1 MLHKLLH
8 SRCLVALQARLK
20 SFRNR
25 RGAVAL
31 IIALSV
37 PVLLAT
43 TGLAVDVGFWYQQQ
57 DTLQSA
63 TDAAALAA
71 ATANK
76 TAGYA
81 VTSPTT
87 AEPYAVTAANNASN
101 SQFGL
106 TSSTVNLTYT
116 PGTPLSSGTDGTTI
130 STWQATA
137 TIPRASFFSR
147 VKGMGLTGLLPGTQ
161 STSSTA
167 IVKTVTN
174 TTGGACL
181 LSLGTAGQSVI
192 GNVSTNGNTIITAN
206 GCNIAADSS
215 AGAPSCST
223 NFSQNNTS
231 NAAITAVGQASITT
245 TNTTGTSIL
254 TAGCA
259 ATSGQAVISG
269 AGGTTSNDSNV
280 QQGAPIET
288 DPLYY
293 MGDVPTFW
301 YDNSTNLASIPP
313 CAEITLSGS
322 GNSASVLITPP
333 LQDNGNDLTRYTY
346 CLFDS
351 SSNAYTIPTQGTVT
365 FASAS
370 NNTSGV
376 SYFFNNGFSAGSQ
389 TAVSFGP
396 GIYYFDGTAGL
407 SVGGGS
413 SITTTGSGATFAFAG
428 STSYSLGGST
438 TAFNMSAPSSNCVA
452 PQNYNAPADS
462 QNQYIA
468 SLYNMTSIENGQGIC
483 GILIYQARNDTT
495 VGTLSGG
502 GGNLVNATINGIIY
516 APKAG
521 FVDSGHYNI
530 GSTSGGTFAVLADNF
545 TVNGNGTLSVSIG
558 TNSNDLAAS
567 LIKAITTTSA
577 EALLVQ

>member
-1 MLHKLLH
+1 MLHKLVH
-8 SRCLVALQARLK
+8 SRCFTAFQARLK

-31 IIALSV
+31 IVALSV

-71 ATANK
+71 ATTNK

-81 VTSPTT
+81 VTTPVT
-87 AEPYAVTAANNASN
+87 AEPYAVTAANSASN

-116 PGTPLSSGTDGTTI
+116 PGAATNGTI
-130 STWQATA
+130 INTWVATA

-161 STSSTA
+161 SASSTA

-181 LSLGTAGQSVI
+181 LSLGTAGQSII
-192 GNVSTNGNTIITAN
+192 GNVSTNGKTIITAN

-215 AGAPSCST
+215 AGAPSCNST
-223 NFSQNNTS
+223 DFSQNNTS
-231 NAAITAVGQASITT
+231 NAAVTAVGSAQIIT
-245 TNTTGTSIL
+245 TNTTGTSIF

-259 ATSGQAVISG
+259 ATSGNAVIGG
-269 AGGTTSNDSNV
+269 AGGTTSNDYNV
-280 QQGAPIET
+280 QQGAAIET

-301 YDNSTNLASIPP
+301 YDSSTNLASIPP

-322 GNSASVLITPP
+322 GSSASVLITPP

-351 SSNAYTIPTQGTVT
+351 SSSNYTIPTQGSVT
-365 FASAS
+365 FS
-370 NNTSGV
+370 NNV
-376 SYFFNNGFSAGSQ
+376 SYFFNNGFSTGSG
-389 TAVSFGP
+389 TSVTFGT
-396 GIYYFDGTAGL
+396 GIYYFDGTAHNNKDGL
-407 SVGGGS
+407 NVN
-413 SITTTGSGATFAFAG
+413 GSGNITALGTTFVFAG
-428 STSYSLGGST
+428 STSYSLGGSS
-438 TAFNMSAPSSNCVA
+438 TALNMSAPSTDCVLA
-452 PQNYNAPADS
+452 QNYNAPAES

-468 SLYNMTSIENGQGIC
+468 SLYNMNSITNGQGIC
-483 GILIYQARNDTT
+483 GVLIYQARND
-495 VGTLSGG
+495 VLGGTINGG
-502 GGNLVNATINGIIY
+502 VASTINGIIY
-516 APKAG
+516 TPKAG
-521 FVDSGHYNI
+521 FTSTGNATISSTTDSTGVP
-530 GSTSGGTFAVLADNF
+530 TGTFAVLADNF
-545 TVNGNGTLSVSIG
+545 NVSGTGQLKVSIG
-558 TNSNDLAAS
+558 AGGSNDLAAS
-567 LIKAITTTSA
+567 LIKAVTTTTA

>member
-1 MLHKLLH
+1 MLHKLVH
-8 SRCLVALQARLK
+8 SRCFTAFQARLK

-31 IIALSV
+31 IVALSV

-71 ATANK
+71 ATTNK

-81 VTSPTT
+81 VTTPVT
-87 AEPYAVTAANNASN
+87 AEPYAVTAANSASN

-116 PGTPLSSGTDGTTI
+116 PGAATNGTI
-130 STWQATA
+130 INTWVATA

-161 STSSTA
+161 SASSTA

-181 LSLGTAGQSVI
+181 LSLGTAGQSII
-192 GNVSTNGNTIITAN
+192 GNVSTNGKTIITAN

-215 AGAPSCST
+215 AGAPSCNST
-223 NFSQNNTS
+223 DFSQNNTS
-231 NAAITAVGQASITT
+231 NAAITAVGSAQIIT
-245 TNTTGTSIL
+245 TNTTGTSIF

-259 ATSGQAVISG
+259 ATSGNAVIGG
-269 AGGTTSNDSNV
+269 AGGTTSNDYNV
-280 QQGAPIET
+280 QQGAAIET

-301 YDNSTNLASIPP
+301 YDSSTNLASIPP

-322 GNSASVLITPP
+322 GSSASVLITPP

-351 SSNAYTIPTQGTVT
+351 SSSNYTIPTQGSVT

-370 NNTSGV
+370 NSASGV

-396 GIYYFDGTAGL
+396 GIYYFDGSAGL
-407 SVGGGS
+407 NAGGGS
-413 SITTTGSGATFAFAG
+413 SITTTGSGATFVFAG

-438 TAFNMSAPSSNCVA
+438 TAFNMSAPSSNCVE
-452 PQNYNAPADS
+452 PQNYNAPAES

-468 SLYNMTSIENGQGIC
+468 SLYNMPTIENGQGIC
-483 GILIYQARNDTT
+483 GVLIYQARNDTT

-521 FVDSGHYNI
+521 FVDSGHYSI

-558 TNSNDLAAS
+558 AGGSNDLAAS
-567 LIKAITTTSA
+567 LIKAVTTTTA